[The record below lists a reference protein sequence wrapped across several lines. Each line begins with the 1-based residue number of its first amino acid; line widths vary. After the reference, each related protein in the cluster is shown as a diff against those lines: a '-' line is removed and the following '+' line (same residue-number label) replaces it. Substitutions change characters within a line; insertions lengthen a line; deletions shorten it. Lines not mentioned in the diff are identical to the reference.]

1 MPGDLPLE
9 GGGGEVKLQIEQ
21 RITSARFRFVMNRIL
36 C

>member
-9 GGGGEVKLQIEQ
+9 GGKVKFQIEQ
-21 RITSARFRFVMNRIL
+21 RITSACFRFVMNHIL

>member
-9 GGGGEVKLQIEQ
+9 GGGEVKLQIEQ